1 MHYLYLDES
10 GDQRYFFRQVANV
23 PFHLYTV
30 ILDKTRFVNHHDFS
44 QHRLYRFLIQLV
56 LKELSLGLASMS
68 VNLVLDRRTGGAS
81 VQEFNK
87 SLRLQ
92 LEAQI
97 PPHVPLFIGHRDS
110 IQTRPLQAVDLFA
123 WGVFRKYELGD
134 TEWYEVFREKIASE
148 KMYPEK

>member
-10 GDQRYFFRQVANV
+10 GDLGDYVDSPGSSRYLVI
-23 PFHLYTV
+23 TV
-30 ILDKTRFVNHHDFS
+30 LEVTSDKDRKAIEKAVERTVKNKIWKGRS
-44 QHRLYRFLIQLV
+44 QEKSRVHE
-56 LKELSLGLASMS
+56 LKAT
-68 VNLVLDRRTGGAS
+68 NT
-81 VQEFNK
+81 K

-123 WGVFRKYELGD
+123 WGIFRKYELGD